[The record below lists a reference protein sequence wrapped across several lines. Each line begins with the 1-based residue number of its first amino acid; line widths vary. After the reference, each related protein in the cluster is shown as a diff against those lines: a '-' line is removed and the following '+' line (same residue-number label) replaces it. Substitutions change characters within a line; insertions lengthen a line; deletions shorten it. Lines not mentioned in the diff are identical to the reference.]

1 MSDREEDDTR
11 EDAPENPEGVEPSE
25 EESVEELDEVEAGK
39 LRDLLKGA
47 LVESEQE
54 PPPDSVFL
62 KGVQRR
68 LRERSG
74 GKFYADGWSTAKHP
88 PIGTYFITSF
98 IMLLVIFAVYA
109 TLSSLNG
116 ESVDVENTPAPVRI
130 VFPRK

>member
-11 EDAPENPEGVEPSE
+11 EDAPESPQGAEPSE
-25 EESVEELDEVEAGK
+25 DEAVEELDEAEADK
-39 LRDLLKGA
+39 LRELLKGA
-47 LVESEQE
+47 LVESEE
-54 PPPDSVFL
+54 APPPDRVFL
-62 KGVQRR
+62 QGVQRR

-88 PIGTYFITSF
+88 PVGTYFITSF

-109 TLSSLNG
+109 TLSSLNDQA
-116 ESVDVENTPAPVRI
+116 VDVENTPAPVRI

>member
-1 MSDREEDDTR
+1 MSDREEETR
-11 EDAPENPEGVEPSE
+11 EDAPESPEGVEPRE
-25 EESVEELDEVEAGK
+25 DEAVDELDEAEADK
-39 LRDLLKGA
+39 LRELLKGA
-47 LVESEQE
+47 LVESEEE
-54 PPPDSVFL
+54 PPPDRLFL

-109 TLSSLNG
+109 ALASLNG
-116 ESVDVENTPAPVRI
+116 EAADVENTPAPVRI